1 MAWLTPLRRR
11 WDRFVLASLRRASA
25 DPETLAQIAAL
36 LTERSQP
43 NRDALAK
50 VSRDIDVLALNV
62 KAMGY
67 QLAQDLAAAL
77 PPREGTSARRVP
89 LGSRASTQADM
100 ESDWVAHW
108 CAELKVPVIYH
119 RKLWEFAYVLQT
131 LYNTRMLRD
140 GARGLGFG
148 VGIEPLASYFAANGV
163 RATISDLDADDQRT
177 KDWWSGTAQHAS
189 KLLDAHHSD
198 LVSRERFLE
207 LVDFRVVD
215 MNAIPADLT
224 GYDFCWS
231 TCALE
236 HLGSIEHGL
245 AFIENS
251 LATLRPGGV
260 AIHTTELNIN
270 PLGATLD
277 HASTVLF
284 QQQHFEALAARLEA
298 AGHRVAPLN
307 FKTGKKPLD
316 RFIDLP
322 PWKDG
327 TNAVLTGRLGTQQ
340 HLKLAI
346 DGYVV
351 TCFGITVIKNS
362 DAAPASGEA

>member
-11 WDRFVLASLRRASA
+11 WDRFVLASLRRA
-25 DPETLAQIAAL
+25 DPDTLAQIAAL

-67 QLAQDLAAAL
+67 RLAQDLAAAL
-77 PPREGTSARRVP
+77 PPREGTVARRVS
-89 LGSRASTQADM
+89 LGSKPSTQADL
-100 ESDWVAHW
+100 ESDWAAHW
-108 CAELKVPVIYH
+108 CAELKIPVIYH

-131 LYNTRMLRD
+131 AFNARLLRP
-140 GARGLGFG
+140 GTRGLGFG
-148 VGIEPLASYFAANGV
+148 VGIEPLASYFAATGMRV
-163 RATISDLDADDQRT
+163 TISDLAADDART
-177 KDWWSGTAQHAS
+177 QDWSGTNQHAS
-189 KLLDAHHSD
+189 NLLDAHHPA
-198 LVSRERFLE
+198 LVDRERFLE
-207 LVDFRVVD
+207 LVDFRSVD

-260 AIHTTELNIN
+260 AIHTTELNID
-270 PLGATLD
+270 PHGPTLD
-277 HASTVLF
+277 HGSTVLF
-284 QQQHFEALAARLEA
+284 QQRHFEALAARLDA
-298 AGHRVAPLN
+298 AGHRVSPLN
-307 FKTGKKPLD
+307 FRTGKKPLD
-316 RFIDLP
+316 RFIDVP
-322 PWKDG
+322 PWKEG
-327 TNAVLTGRLGTQQ
+327 TMAALTARLGVQQ
-340 HLKLAI
+340 HLKLSI
-346 DGYVV
+346 DGHVA
-351 TCFGITVIKNS
+351 TCFGMAVVKDGGTGS
-362 DAAPASGEA
+362 EPDGA